1 MVSNETLDFIAQ
13 LRRGALI
20 SVKLCDGSKFE
31 ACLRGLGDGCLF
43 LEDEDQEIPFDRIK
57 DIGMIIRT
65 EGPE

>member
-1 MVSNETLDFIAQ
+1 MVSNETLEFIAQ
-13 LRRGALI
+13 LPRGALI
-20 SVKLCDGSKFE
+20 GVKLRDGSKFE
-31 ACLRGLGDGCLF
+31 ARFRGLWDGCLF